1 MSSTLLLVR
10 VRSSSKAATHMSELA
25 KKRPGRPRSAES
37 HQAILQAT
45 LDLLAEA
52 GFDRM
57 SIDAIAARARVG
69 KNTIYRRYS
78 SKEELVADAIES
90 LRQEVMLPDT
100 GRLWSDID
108 ALIKSAMQIT
118 LNPLGRQSATMII
131 NLAANNL
138 QFAQLYWT
146 KYLQPRRQAFAVV
159 LDRAKE
165 RGEIQADIDPDL
177 FFDTM
182 SAVMFYA
189 LVFQPAEAWEAYVR
203 RVLTF
208 FLRDTVG

>member
-1 MSSTLLLVR
+1 
-10 VRSSSKAATHMSELA
+10 MSELA

-45 LDLLAEA
+45 LDLLADV
-52 GFDRM
+52 GFERM
-57 SIDAIAARARVG
+57 SIDAIAARAGVG
-69 KNTIYRRYS
+69 KTTIYRRYS

-100 GRLWSDID
+100 GTLWSDID

-138 QFAQLYWT
+138 QFAQIYWT

-159 LDRAKE
+159 LDRAKT

-182 SAVMFYA
+182 SAVMLYA

-203 RVLTF
+203 RVVTF
-208 FLRDTVG
+208 LLRDTVG